1 MTNQIPV
8 VQEHDRV
15 PLRGGL
21 LIVLIAVLISGG
33 AVGVSALL
41 AGARARGARIALPRA
56 AATSMPEQSLV
67 ERTERGVALR
77 HAQRAE
83 LDRYEW
89 LDRDA
94 GIVRIPV
101 ERAIDLTAEGAR

>member
-1 MTNQIPV
+1 MTNQIRV

-21 LIVLIAVLISGG
+21 LIVLIAVLVSAG

-41 AGARARGARIALPRA
+41 AGARARAARVVLPRA

-77 HAQRAE
+77 DAQRAE
-83 LDRYEW
+83 LDKYEW

-101 ERAIDLTAEGAR
+101 ERAIDLVAERAR